1 MPETWKIVV
10 AIVLVAVFF
19 LFIYYRHVSDLK
31 REIGVGAGPPRP
43 AAPNNTTPTAG
54 GGGW

>member
-19 LFIYYRHVSDLK
+19 LFIYYRHVSDL
-31 REIGVGAGPPRP
+31 RRQDRISRARRDAGDVEPRHSDR
-43 AAPNNTTPTAG
+43 A
-54 GGGW
+54 